1 MSTTVIVLGTI
12 LLLVILYMIFQDYFT
27 GKTKLTDEKSL
38 NKELP
43 TIPGDDLSQAN
54 STLVTYSIWLYVN
67 SWDTV
72 KVKPIISREGD
83 VNLWLDSTSATLKL
97 NVGGELKTNNSN
109 TSIVTI
115 DGTSDIQKEIF
126 DITNNFP
133 LQKWTCILVSVDN
146 KIIDVYLDGKLVKSI
161 ENKTTINSD
170 VSKGIK
176 IGGESNFLW
185 DGHIARFE
193 RQPKVTD
200 PASAY
205 DKYAEGAGSGSLSKA
220 LGNFNI
226 NLSILKDNVE
236 TSRFA
241 LF

>member
-1 MSTTVIVLGTI
+1 MNTTVIVLGTI

-38 NKELP
+38 MTDLP
-43 TIPGDDLSQAN
+43 VISGGDLSQPN

-67 SWDTV
+67 SWDTTV
-72 KVKPIISREGD
+72 NKPIISRKGD
-83 VNLWLDSTSATLKL
+83 VNLWLDTQSSTLKL
-97 NVGGELKTNNSN
+97 NVGGDHSSYNGTIQSIPSSDTTGN
-109 TSIVTI
+109 TQQIY
-115 DGTSDIQKEIF
+115 

-161 ENKTTINSD
+161 ENTTTINSD
-170 VSKGIK
+170 ASQSIK
-176 IGGESNFLW
+176 IGGNLW

-200 PASAY
+200 PAGAY
-205 DKYAEGAGSGSLSKA
+205 DKYSEGAGSGSLSKA

>member
-1 MSTTVIVLGTI
+1 MNTTVIVLGTI

-38 NKELP
+38 NNELP
-43 TIPGDDLSQAN
+43 AIPGDKLSQAN

-67 SWDTV
+67 SWSTTV
-72 KVKPIISREGD
+72 NKPIISREGD
-83 VNLWLDSTSATLKL
+83 VNLWLDMQSSTLKL
-97 NVGGELKTNNSN
+97 NVGGIHDGAGNITGNSM
-109 TSIVTI
+109 
-115 DGTSDIQKEIF
+115 EIF

-161 ENKTTINSD
+161 QNKTTINSD
-170 VSKGIK
+170 SSKAIT
-176 IGGESNFLW
+176 IGGNSNQQW
-185 DGHIARFE
+185 DGIIARFE

>member
-38 NKELP
+38 NTNLP
-43 TIPGDDLSQAN
+43 EISGGDLSQAN

-97 NVGGELKTNNSN
+97 NVGGKLQTNS
-109 TSIVTI
+109 TSLATVTI
-115 DGTSDIQKEIF
+115 DGTSEQQEIF

-161 ENKTTINSD
+161 ENKTTISSD
-170 VSKGIK
+170 ASNGIT
-176 IGGESNFLW
+176 IGGDSDFLW
-185 DGHIARFE
+185 DGIIARFE

-226 NLSILKDNVE
+226 NLSVLKDNVE

>member
-12 LLLVILYMIFQDYFT
+12 LVLVIIYMIFQDYFT
-27 GKTKLTDEKSL
+27 GKTKLTDEKHL
-38 NKELP
+38 KDTLP
-43 TIPGDDLSQAN
+43 EISGGDLSQPN

-67 SWDTV
+67 SWDTYV
-72 KVKPIISREGD
+72 NKPIISRKGD
-83 VNLWLDSTSATLKL
+83 VNLWLDNQSSTLKL
-97 NVGGELKTNNSN
+97 NVGGDHSSSDGIIAPIPPSDTTGN
-109 TSIVTI
+109 TEKIY
-115 DGTSDIQKEIF
+115 

-161 ENKTTINSD
+161 ENTTTISSD
-170 VSKGIK
+170 AGNNIK
-176 IGGESNFLW
+176 IGAGW
-185 DGHIARFE
+185 DAHIAKFE

-200 PASAY
+200 PAGAY
-205 DKYAEGAGSGSLSKA
+205 DKYAEGAGGSSLSKA
-220 LGNFNI
+220 LGNFNV

>member
-38 NKELP
+38 NTNLP
-43 TIPGDDLSQAN
+43 EISGGDLSQAN

-97 NVGGELKTNNSN
+97 NVGGKLQTNS
-109 TSIVTI
+109 TSLATVTI
-115 DGTSDIQKEIF
+115 DGTSEQQEIF

-161 ENKTTINSD
+161 ENKTTISSD
-170 VSKGIK
+170 ALKGIT
-176 IGGESNFLW
+176 IGGDSDFLW
-185 DGHIARFE
+185 DGIIARFE

-226 NLSILKDNVE
+226 NLSVLKDNVE

>member
-1 MSTTVIVLGTI
+1 MNTTVIVLGTI

-67 SWDTV
+67 SWNTD
-72 KVKPIISREGD
+72 KFKPIILRDGD
-83 VNLWLDSTSATLKL
+83 VNLWLDKNTATLKL
-97 NVGGELKTNNSN
+97 NVGGTWDVNTPIEVDQNASATNKKDS
-109 TSIVTI
+109 VY
-115 DGTSDIQKEIF
+115 

-161 ENKTTINSD
+161 ENTTTINSD
-170 VSKGIK
+170 ASKAIS
-176 IGGESNFLW
+176 IGGGQGNQW
-185 DGHIARFE
+185 DGIIARFE

>member
-12 LLLVILYMIFQDYFT
+12 LVLVIIYMIFQDYFT
-27 GKTKLTDEKSL
+27 GKTKLTDEKHL
-38 NKELP
+38 KDTLP
-43 TIPGDDLSQAN
+43 EISGGDLSQPN

-67 SWDTV
+67 SWDTTV
-72 KVKPIISREGD
+72 SKPIIRRKGD
-83 VNLWLDSTSATLKL
+83 VNLWLDTQSSTLKL
-97 NVGGELKTNNSN
+97 NVGGEVVFDSNSN
-109 TSIVTI
+109 VTI
-115 DGTSDIQKEIF
+115 QGTSQQQETF

-161 ENKTTINSD
+161 ENTTTISSD
-170 VSKGIK
+170 AGNNIK
-176 IGGESNFLW
+176 IGAGW
-185 DGHIARFE
+185 DAHIAKFE

-200 PASAY
+200 PAGAY
-205 DKYAEGAGSGSLSKA
+205 DKYAEGAGGSSLSKA
-220 LGNFNI
+220 LGNFNV